1 MDILFLK
8 KNVFYF
14 SLMFYNMLN
23 KYVLDVYI
31 NLHRIYDANI
41 STGPN
46 NNFFFWQWDMS
57 CSPMHLFYVQRFS
70 AVCYESSIQ
79 TGKHLFSADAKV
91 VGEL

>member
-46 NNFFFWQWDMS
+46 NNFFFLAVGHVMFTYAPIL
-57 CSPMHLFYVQRFS
+57 CSKIFCSMLW
-70 AVCYESSIQ
+70 I
-79 TGKHLFSADAKV
+79 
-91 VGEL
+91 